1 MDTDRRQD
9 GTEAEAEGQ
18 LRLPPRTLLAI
29 RGLARLD
36 GMTAE
41 ELVATAVTVYGRL
54 PADQRSAWGK
64 GLGRDA
70 DASPEKH
77 VSQSKHHP
85 LGADRLAGV
94 EAFDRARDAVIEA
107 MRKADLS
114 HLKGHDDIL
123 EEAVRATRE
132 RGRTRTRVPTEQ
144 G

>member
-9 GTEAEAEGQ
+9 ETEAKGQ
-18 LRLPPRTLLAI
+18 LRLPPETLLAI

-41 ELVATAVTVYGRL
+41 ELVAAAVTVYGLL
-54 PADQRSAWGK
+54 PADRRSARGK
-64 GLGRDA
+64 GSGHDA

-77 VSQSKHHP
+77 VVQSKHHP

-94 EAFDRARDAVIEA
+94 EAFDDARDAVVEA
-107 MRKADLS
+107 MRQADLS
-114 HLKGHDDIL
+114 HLESHDDIL

-132 RGRTRTRVPTEQ
+132 RGQARAGVPTEQ

>member
-9 GTEAEAEGQ
+9 GTEAETEGQ

-41 ELVATAVTVYGRL
+41 ELVAAAVTVYGQL
-54 PADQRSAWGK
+54 PADRRSARGK
-64 GLGRDA
+64 DPGRDA
-70 DASPEKH
+70 DASPEEH
-77 VSQSKHHP
+77 VPQSKQHP

-94 EAFDRARDAVIEA
+94 EAFDDARDAVIEA
-107 MRKADLS
+107 MRQADLS
-114 HLKGHDDIL
+114 HLESHDDIL

-132 RGRTRTRVPTEQ
+132 RGQARPRVPIEQ

>member
-1 MDTDRRQD
+1 METDRRQD
-9 GTEAEAEGQ
+9 WTEAQTEEQ

-41 ELVATAVTVYGRL
+41 ELVAAAVTVYGRL
-54 PADQRSAWGK
+54 PADQRSARGK
-64 GLGRDA
+64 GPGHDA

-77 VSQSKHHP
+77 VVQSKHHP

-94 EAFDRARDAVIEA
+94 EAFDDARDAVIEA
-107 MRKADLS
+107 MRQADLS
-114 HLKGHDDIL
+114 HLKSHDDIL
-123 EEAVRATRE
+123 EEAVRAARE
-132 RGRTRTRVPTEQ
+132 RGQAGARVPTEQ